1 MNTIEEVLNN
11 AINEGVEVPDEV
23 SMSSEV
29 SILVDVKNE
38 KEEIEK
44 QEWVY
49 RFDLL
54 SPFQSRPARNILLYE
69 HELQVSPLSSHIAN
83 IESSIYDVEL
93 SFFELVL
100 VRKIDND
107 TYDTYDEKKAA
118 SQRTAAR
125 KAIQAM
131 RNADEKLDEIKKNF
145 CSTRNVPL
153 QDRTQQYKNL
163 TLALKE
169 ILLAFSPMKIKM
181 HNLSES

>member
-1 MNTIEEVLNN
+1 MQTIEEVLNN
-11 AINEGVEVPDEV
+11 AINEGTEVPDEI
-23 SMSSEV
+23 SMSSEI
-29 SILVDVKNE
+29 SIPVEIKD
-38 KEEIEK
+38 EEGKVEK

-54 SPFQSRPARNILLYE
+54 SPYQTRPARNILLYE

-100 VRKIDND
+100 IRKIDED
-107 TYDTYDEKKAA
+107 TYETFDEKKAG

-125 KAIQAM
+125 KALQAM
-131 RNADEKLDEIKKNF
+131 RGADEKLDIIKKNF
-145 CSTRNVPL
+145 CLIRNVPL

-169 ILLAFSPMKIKM
+169 ILLAFSPTKIKM
-181 HNLSES
+181 NNS